1 MLLNRGRAKMTD
13 LGNGRGQHPATQ
25 GTGGGTPRHKP
36 SLPEALKQAAERA
49 ALWWVSHVAEALLMA
64 GILLILLGMALGLL
78 PDTEFSGIFNTLH
91 DGRRD

>member
-1 MLLNRGRAKMTD
+1 MTD
-13 LGNGRGQHPATQ
+13 LGNKHGHQPASQ
-25 GTGGGTPRHKP
+25 GEGPVGAAPVHKP

-49 ALWWVSHVAEALLMA
+49 ALWWVAHVAEALLIA

-78 PDTEFSGIFNTLH
+78 PDTEFSGLFNIPH

>member
-1 MLLNRGRAKMTD
+1 MTD
-13 LGNGRGQHPATQ
+13 LGHQRGHQPASQ
-25 GTGGGTPRHKP
+25 GEGPVAAAPVHKP

-49 ALWWVSHVAEALLMA
+49 ALWWVAHVAEALLIA

-78 PDTEFSGIFNTLH
+78 PDTEFFGLFNILH